1 MKKSHITIIIVSAVV
16 AAILI
21 STYTTAMDNTTF
33 DVAREKA
40 GKQVKITG
48 ILDKSKEV
56 EYDALKDPNLT
67 VFSIVDSK
75 GNIERVYLHDKQGK
89 PMGLEMSESVTVEGK
104 YDEAGKF
111 DASYMQMKCPS
122 KYNESKHSL
131 SSEKK

>member
-33 DVAREKA
+33 DVAKEKA

-48 ILDKSKEV
+48 TLDKTQEV

-67 VFSIVDSK
+67 VFSVVDSK
-75 GNIERVYLHDKQGK
+75 GNKERVYLHDKQGK
-89 PMGLEMSESVTVEGK
+89 PMGLEMSESVTIEGK
-104 YDEAGKF
+104 YDESGKF
-111 DASYMQMKCPS
+111 AASFMQMKCPS

-131 SSEKK
+131 SAEQK

>member
-75 GNIERVYLHDKQGK
+75 GNTERVYLHDKQGK

>member
-1 MKKSHITIIIVSAVV
+1 MKKSHITIIIVSAVI

-33 DVAREKA
+33 DVAKEKL

-48 ILDKSKEV
+48 VLDKSKEV

-67 VFSIVDSK
+67 VFSVIDAK
-75 GNIERVYLHDKQGK
+75 GNCERVYLNDKQGK
-89 PMGLEMSESVTVEGK
+89 PMGLEMSESVTIEGK
-104 YDEAGKF
+104 YDDSGKF
-111 DASYMQMKCPS
+111 SASYMQMKCPS

-131 SSEKK
+131 SAEQK